1 MDLIV
6 RGVARSRTPLSDF
19 HLDDMEKEIAILS
32 SILAW
37 EIP

>member
-6 RGVARSRTPLSDF
+6 RGVARSQTPLSDF